1 MSKLINASICFTDL
15 MELAKKPHSAFS
27 RSKKNHKAYVD
38 IQIWI
43 NDEPDKFG
51 NDVSLM
57 MNSKKESRE
66 VEGKVYIGNGKTST
80 FGQSETKTEK
90 PDPFGEPIKADDFPF

>member
-15 MELAKKPHSAFS
+15 MDLAKKPHSAFT
-27 RSKKNHKAYVD
+27 RAKNGKAYVSL
-38 IQIWI
+38 QIWL
-43 NDEPDKFG
+43 NDEPDQYDH
-51 NDVSLM
+51 DVSIM

-80 FGQSETKTEK
+80 FGQSEPKQEK

>member
-15 MELAKKPHSAFS
+15 MDHAKKAHSSFTRA
-27 RSKKNHKAYVD
+27 KNKKAYVNV
-38 IQIWI
+38 QIWI
-43 NDEPDKFG
+43 NDEPDKYG

-57 MNSKKESRE
+57 LNSTKEKRE
-66 VEGKVYIGNGKTST
+66 SEGKVYIGNGKTST
-80 FGQSETKTEK
+80 FGQSEPKQEK